1 MPSASSVSRALLAA
15 LCIAGSAFA
24 QSYPSKPVR
33 LVIPFPPGGPADI
46 IGRTVGAK
54 LGEALGHPFV
64 IDSRGGGNGNIG
76 AEVVAH
82 AAPDGYTLLL
92 VPSALAANRSL
103 YASLP
108 YSLEKDFIGVAGLA
122 VFPLVLVTHP
132 SVPAHNVRELVA
144 LAKQKPGALNYGSA
158 GSGGGAHLAAETFR
172 IATGIDV
179 VHVPYKGTGP
189 AVAGVLGG
197 QVSFMFA
204 SIPSVIG
211 HIPTK
216 LNALAVSSAKR
227 SAALPSVPT
236 VAEAGVPGYELVSWF
251 GLAAPAGTPPEI
263 VNSLNT
269 QIARVLA
276 DNEFLDRLKATGGD
290 PLPMGAGEFHEFL
303 ASEIARWGRIIRET
317 GAKLE

>member
-1 MPSASSVSRALLAA
+1 MGKIFFTALAFVCALAHA
-15 LCIAGSAFA
+15 EV
-24 QSYPSKPVR
+24 YPSKPVR

-54 LGEALGHPFV
+54 LGDALGQPFV

-76 AEVVAH
+76 AEAVAR
-82 AAPDGYTLLL
+82 APADGYTLLL
-92 VPSALAANRSL
+92 VPSALAANRAL

-108 YSLEKDFIGVAGLA
+108 YSLDKDFTGVAGLA

-132 SVPAHNVRELVA
+132 SVPAKNVRELIA
-144 LAKQKPGALNYGSA
+144 LAKEKPGALNYASA

-172 IATGIDV
+172 MATGIDV

-189 AVAGVLGG
+189 AVAGILGG

-211 HIPTK
+211 HVPTK
-216 LNALAVSSAKR
+216 LNALAVSSARR

-236 VAEAGVPGYELVSWF
+236 VSEAGVPGYELVSWF
-251 GLAAPAGTPPEI
+251 GLAAPAGTPAEV
-263 VNSLNT
+263 VNILNA
-269 QIARVLA
+269 QIGRVLA
-276 DNEFLDRLKATGGD
+276 DAEFLERLKATGGD
-290 PLPMGAGEFHEFL
+290 PLPMSSAEFHAFL
-303 ASEIARWGRIIRET
+303 GGEIARWSRIIRET
-317 GAKLE
+317 GAKLD